1 MDNGKIGYF
10 LLEKRSDKIM
20 WKKNPPMAS
29 NIGGV
34 RERKIRSSK
43 TTCSSLRRTHSMSFN
58 EESLST
64 LLASWSYCLTQNL
77 WWQKQKSVNSEVAI
91 SQSHIL
97 TMKSKVVMAPPGVW

>member
-1 MDNGKIGYF
+1 MKMVNGKIGDF

-34 RERKIRSSK
+34 RERKIRSSR

-64 LLASWSYCLTQNL
+64 LLA
-77 WWQKQKSVNSEVAI
+77 EVEAI
-91 SQSHIL
+91 
-97 TMKSKVVMAPPGVW
+97 V